1 MQAPH
6 QQVPYIGSPAL
17 GAKSPPLSKY
27 FQTPPGRSSPI
38 PPNVQGSLVPISSSE
53 SLPSLPPRPLA
64 SPSSA
69 RWDQDSSQMLDTG
82 QQRYSP
88 GTSLSTPFAGKSQ
101 VASYNPQHYGS
112 IRGGPNSPLGPA
124 RASNA
129 NAGTNSDTSKWGIKY
144 NHGYSRSQDQRPKP
158 SLPPRPRSS
167 VQDGFE
173 RVRSPS
179 NSSSTNDGGGYQ
191 LRPVAY
197 DPNPSLDVREDDR
210 QSWKEGDD
218 LESMQPSPPAQPPQK
233 PPKVPQSLR
242 QESSRESV
250 RAAPQLPPLYF
261 ESQPHVQQQDF
272 AYSKRAIQNGA
283 PASGLISQRQM
294 QPPPIKMP
302 PQLGSSTNAAR
313 ISQIARPP
321 VPTSTGQP
329 PDQTH
334 QQSQIVTGL
343 SSEERRNILHRPDDA
358 RPEQRVQAIT
368 IPRQQKDS
376 ASEDLEESN
385 NSFYFHSPQSST
397 DSSHDRSPK
406 IPAADANGLL
416 SSKTVNSD
424 FGLSSASALGFG
436 GPSDWERFGDYDAEE
451 VDDLDLYVS
460 TKPKTAELPAT
471 ASPIEGSRK
480 EVHNSPLI
488 AELTKPLE
496 LPPVEYHSQPEVS
509 EPLILEKLEAPSAT
523 SYQDLP
529 TDTTGEETGQLPKSD
544 SPQLPLS
551 LPGSTLILGDG
562 PAGDEESDRE
572 SEEITPLATTHN
584 TMTIDEPE
592 QAAEVTTTPVYDT
605 IEENFHDD
613 EGRFGGRFADVKTMK
628 FTNSDDEAEAG
639 SIQEDSTDEAAP
651 RPYPVEDD
659 EGRDVE
665 RLDNVPVVEEHA
677 QADIDRYDN
686 ASPIEGSKVDLI
698 DGKDD
703 DGGEDIIIS
712 LQIPDTPDEFAAR
725 QVQSNERPMER
736 TNMETRAITTRQR
749 GLSALD
755 PSDNR
760 RSNRHSYFPKSV
772 EMEDP
777 YANLDAWAKA
787 SLNRYVKMLHEER
800 QADTDE
806 ERYSIFTNFTQR
818 ETQLRAVLYDM
829 DDEQESVEQPPAKL
843 VPLKGSASILT
854 LRPSIRSKALPALPP
869 GVPPSP
875 PLNTKKSITKLET
888 VPRPVE
894 ELEPSTLETPADET
908 QPGSGQ
914 MGSDEQSSVPR
925 GGSADS
931 YVMVD
936 SPSNEQ
942 YTPGGRPLIPQIG
955 REESSSPLK
964 VKPSLTSLRNALDV
978 VGTQTTGGSR
988 TDGRSPGLSTPL
1000 GSASTISNVKLSEAP
1015 RSNSVPLPSV
1025 SDSGK
1030 DSLSSTTDKPVYSPF
1045 IYNEG
1050 RPYEGDKATNRQSI
1064 YQPFSTLLRQ
1074 GSQRQGSIYSR
1085 PESLKEP
1092 PLPQNDRI
1100 ARSPNSRQ
1108 QMVPEILEPGRGQSS
1123 ALNATPQP
1131 VVIQPKQ
1138 RFSILEPLLT
1148 VVPQTSVLRPEPQ
1161 QIIQIRQQ
1169 IESVPDEFGFIRDTV
1184 IAWDKEMKQISELH
1198 DQERHVR
1205 QGENEQRID
1214 ALFNENEI
1222 GYGDI
1227 SELEL
1232 EFKRSEAARKAE
1244 EDRAEYE
1251 SFVSRV
1257 FEVVW
1262 ARLHYEMDQ
1271 LAPLYDICIEILN
1284 DATAGKEMFD
1294 DNGDRVPIAPA
1305 MDSLLILYQKLSVRH
1320 QKAFEAVLE
1329 RDRRLKKTEVAPW
1342 YASGN
1347 IGKVKKIEKRF
1358 EDAEKKAIL
1367 EFCGQRDERANLLM
1381 DVLDQNTQRGV
1392 GSNQDYMESV
1402 MQAVR
1407 KIALDVALG
1416 GVEEDTIIST
1426 DEVLKAKTITA
1437 ALARSSEQIVQTFH
1451 VADMLLNSAD
1461 YEASVASARLA
1472 NADAAAFK
1480 RLREAK
1486 AKEDQKLVK
1495 DLEHRMSLI
1504 RGDTSRT
1511 QDEITKLLSLLGHSP
1526 AESTPPRSTSAPA
1539 DPDRESR
1546 LLAALEEAKRRNASK
1561 EGV

>member
-6 QQVPYIGSPAL
+6 QQAPYVGSPAL
-17 GAKSPPLSKY
+17 SAKSPPLSKY
-27 FQTPPGRSSPI
+27 FRTPPGRSSPI
-38 PPNVQGSLVPISSSE
+38 PPNVQGNLVPSSSSE

-64 SPSSA
+64 SPPSA
-69 RWDQDSSQMLDTG
+69 RWDQDGSQKLETG
-82 QQRYSP
+82 QQRYPP
-88 GTSLSTPFAGKSQ
+88 GTQLSTPFAGHSQ
-101 VASYNPQHYGS
+101 LASYNPLHYGS
-112 IRGGPNSPLGPA
+112 IRGGPNSPLGPP
-124 RASNA
+124 RAPNG
-129 NAGTNSDTSKWGIKY
+129 NFGTLPDTSKWGIKY

-158 SLPPRPRSS
+158 SLPSRPRSG
-167 VQDGFE
+167 VQDTLE
-173 RVRSPS
+173 NLRSPS

-210 QSWKEGDD
+210 QSWKQGDD
-218 LESMQPSPPAQPPQK
+218 LESMQPSPPAQPPPK

-242 QESSRESV
+242 QESSQESV

-272 AYSKRAIQNGA
+272 AYTKRPIQNGG
-283 PASGLISQRQM
+283 PAGGIISQRQM
-294 QPPPIKMP
+294 QPPPIKLP
-302 PQLGSSTNAAR
+302 PQFGSSTNAPPV
-313 ISQIARPP
+313 SQTARPA
-321 VPTSTGQP
+321 VPTAAGQAP
-329 PDQTH
+329 GQTS
-334 QQSQIVTGL
+334 QQSHVATGL
-343 SSEERRNILHRPDDA
+343 SSDERRSPTQRLNDMHS
-358 RPEQRVQAIT
+358 EQRVQAIS
-368 IPRQQKDS
+368 IPQQLKDPV
-376 ASEDLEESN
+376 SEDLEESN

-397 DSSHDRSPK
+397 DSSHERSPK
-406 IPAADANGLL
+406 IPRADSNGLL
-416 SSKTVNSD
+416 SSKTVNSE

-471 ASPIEGSRK
+471 TSPVEGPHK
-480 EVHNSPLI
+480 ELQNIPLDP
-488 AELTKPLE
+488 EPPKPLE
-496 LPPVEYHSQPEVS
+496 PPPVENHPQQEIS
-509 EPLILEKLEAPSAT
+509 EPVTSGESDNPSAT
-523 SYQDLP
+523 TYQEIP
-529 TDTTGEETGQLPKSD
+529 AGSSMESSAPLPKSD

-551 LPGSTLILGDG
+551 LPGSTLALGDG
-562 PAGDEESDRE
+562 SLGDETSDRE
-572 SEEITPLATTHN
+572 SEEITPLATYQN
-584 TMTIDEPE
+584 AGVIGEPE
-592 QAAEVTTTPVYDT
+592 QEAEVTTFPVGDMN
-605 IEENFHDD
+605 EENFHHD
-613 EGRFGGRFADVKTMK
+613 EGRFVGRFADVKTMK
-628 FTNSDDEAEAG
+628 FTNSDDE
-639 SIQEDSTDEAAP
+639 DEASATQDD
-651 RPYPVEDD
+651 YIGKTADTSSPVEDS
-659 EGRDVE
+659 EGRDGE
-665 RLDNVPVVEEHA
+665 HLDKVPVVEEHG
-677 QADIDRYDN
+677 QIDTDSYDN
-686 ASPIEGSKVDLI
+686 AYPIEGIKVDLNE
-698 DGKDD
+698 GKDD

-712 LQIPDTPDEFAAR
+712 LHIPDTPDEFVTR
-725 QVQSNERPMER
+725 QIQPDEKHMER
-736 TNMETRAITTRQR
+736 TDMESQTITTRPR
-749 GLSALD
+749 GLSVLD

-800 QADTDE
+800 QADTDD

-829 DDEQESVEQPPAKL
+829 DDEQESVEQPPARL
-843 VPLKGSASILT
+843 VPLKGSTSILT

-869 GVPPSP
+869 GVRQSP
-875 PLNTKKSITKLET
+875 PLNTKKSITRLET
-888 VPRPVE
+888 TSRPVE
-894 ELEPSTLETPADET
+894 EPDLSTLQKAADET

-914 MGSDEQSSVPR
+914 MGSDGQSSVPR

-942 YTPGGRPLIPQIG
+942 YTPGGRPFMPQIG
-955 REESSSPLK
+955 REDSSSPLK

-978 VGTQTTGGSR
+978 VGTQTAESTS
-988 TDGRSPGLSTPL
+988 TDGRLPGLSTPF
-1000 GSASTISNVKLSEAP
+1000 GSSSIITDIKLSEAP

-1030 DSLSSTTDKPVYSPF
+1030 DSLSSTSDKPAYTPF

-1064 YQPFSTLLRQ
+1064 YQPFSMLLRQ

-1085 PESLKEP
+1085 PESIKEP
-1092 PLPQNDRI
+1092 PLPQNDR
-1100 ARSPNSRQ
+1100 AEGSSKSRQ
-1108 QMVPEILEPGRGQSS
+1108 QMVPENLEPGRRKGP
-1123 ALNATPQP
+1123 ALNVTPQP
-1131 VVIQPKQ
+1131 VAIPPKQ
-1138 RFSILEPLLT
+1138 RFSILEPLLV
-1148 VVPQTSVLRPEPQ
+1148 VVPQNSVLRPEPQ
-1161 QIIQIRQQ
+1161 QIVQIRQQ

-1184 IAWDKEMKQISELH
+1184 IAWDKEMKQILELH
-1198 DQERHVR
+1198 DKERHVR

-1244 EDRAEYE
+1244 EDRGEYE
-1251 SFVSRV
+1251 SFVSTV

-1271 LAPLYDICIEILN
+1271 LTPLYDICIQMLN
-1284 DATAGKEMFD
+1284 DATAGKEMFEN
-1294 DNGDRVPIAPA
+1294 NGERVPIAPA
-1305 MDSLLILYQKLSVRH
+1305 MDSLLVLYQKLGVRH

-1381 DVLDQNTQRGV
+1381 DVLDQNTLRGV

-1416 GVEEDTIIST
+1416 GVDEDAVIST
-1426 DEVLKAKTITA
+1426 VEVLQAKTITA

-1526 AESTPPRSTSAPA
+1526 AEGTPPRSTSAPA

-1546 LLAALEEAKRRNASK
+1546 LLAALEEAKRRNASH
-1561 EGV
+1561 EGL

>member
-6 QQVPYIGSPAL
+6 QQAAHIGSPAL

-38 PPNVQGSLVPISSSE
+38 PPNVQGNVVPNSSSE

-69 RWDQDSSQMLDTG
+69 RWDQGSFQKLETG
-82 QQRYSP
+82 QQHQPP
-88 GTSLSTPFAGKSQ
+88 GMPLSTPFAGQSQ
-101 VASYNPQHYGS
+101 LASYNPQHYGS
-112 IRGGPNSPLGPA
+112 IRGGPNSPLGPP

-129 NAGTNSDTSKWGIKY
+129 NLGTHPNTSKWGIKY

-158 SLPPRPRSS
+158 SLPPRPSS
-167 VQDGFE
+167 GVQDSFE
-173 RVRSPS
+173 HVGSAS
-179 NSSSTNDGGGYQ
+179 NSSTTNDGGGYQ

-210 QSWKEGDD
+210 QSWKQGDD
-218 LESMQPSPPAQPPQK
+218 LESMQPSPPAQPPPK

-242 QESSRESV
+242 PESSRESV

-272 AYSKRAIQNGA
+272 AYAKRPVQDGA
-283 PASGLISQRQM
+283 PASGFIAQRQM
-294 QPPPIKMP
+294 QPPPIKLP
-302 PQLGSSTNAAR
+302 PQFGSSTNPP
-313 ISQIARPP
+313 QINQMARPP
-321 VPTSTGQP
+321 VVTSADQP
-329 PDQTH
+329 LDQTR
-334 QQSQIVTGL
+334 QRSQMATGL
-343 SSEERRNILHRPDDA
+343 SSEERRTPPYRLNDI

-368 IPRQQKDS
+368 IPQQQKDTV
-376 ASEDLEESN
+376 SEDLEESN

-406 IPAADANGLL
+406 IQTTDTNSLL

-471 ASPIEGSRK
+471 TSPIEGPRK
-480 EVHNSPLI
+480 DIHDTSLDPEPK
-488 AELTKPLE
+488 KPLD
-496 LPPVEYHSQPEVS
+496 LPPTEDHSQQEVRN
-509 EPLILEKLEAPSAT
+509 PLGVEQLDESSAT
-523 SYQDLP
+523 SYQEPPTESHVEEIGRLP
-529 TDTTGEETGQLPKSD
+529 NSD

-551 LPGSTLILGDG
+551 LPGSTLTLEDG
-562 PAGDEESDRE
+562 PSEDETSDRG
-572 SEEITPLATTHN
+572 SEEITPLATN
-584 TMTIDEPE
+584 QDVTIIGEPE
-592 QAAEVTTTPVYDT
+592 KEAEVSEVLADDT
-605 IEENFHDD
+605 NEENFHND

-628 FTNSDDEAEAG
+628 FTNSDDESEASLTQDDNTGETIAAPYLADDNEAG
-639 SIQEDSTDEAAP
+639 NSD
-651 RPYPVEDD
+651 
-659 EGRDVE
+659 
-665 RLDNVPVVEEHA
+665 RLDDVPIAKDHGQTE
-677 QADIDRYDN
+677 IDSYDN
-686 ASPIEGSKVDLI
+686 AYPIEGIKMDLN

-703 DGGEDIIIS
+703 DGSEDIIIS
-712 LQIPDTPDEFAAR
+712 LHIPDTPDDFATR
-725 QVQSNERPMER
+725 QLEPNERPIVRSNIESQ
-736 TNMETRAITTRQR
+736 AVASRQR

-755 PSDNR
+755 PSDNG

-843 VPLKGSASILT
+843 VPLKGSTSVLT
-854 LRPSIRSKALPALPP
+854 LRPSIRSKALPALPA
-869 GVPPSP
+869 GVQQSP
-875 PLNTKKSITKLET
+875 ALNTKKSITKLET
-888 VPRPVE
+888 VSRPVE
-894 ELEPSTLETPADET
+894 ELDLPTFQRPAGEV
-908 QPGSGQ
+908 QQGSEQ
-914 MGSDEQSSVPR
+914 MGPDGPSSVSR

-942 YTPGGRPLIPQIG
+942 YTPGGRPLEPQT
-955 REESSSPLK
+955 RCEDNSSPLK
-964 VKPSLTSLRNALDV
+964 VKLSLTSLRNALDV
-978 VGTQTTGGSR
+978 VGTPAAEGIR
-988 TDGRSPGLSTPL
+988 TDDRSPGLSTPL
-1000 GSASTISNVKLSEAP
+1000 GSVPTITDLKLSEAP

-1030 DSLSSTTDKPVYSPF
+1030 DSLSSTSDKPAYTPF

-1064 YQPFSTLLRQ
+1064 YQPFSMLLRQ

-1085 PESLKEP
+1085 PESIKEP
-1092 PLPQNDRI
+1092 PVPQNDCTT
-1100 ARSPNSRQ
+1100 RSSKSRQ
-1108 QMVPEILEPGRGQSS
+1108 QMVPGILEPGRGKSP
-1123 ALNATPQP
+1123 ALDAAPQP
-1131 VVIQPKQ
+1131 VAIPPKQ
-1138 RFSILEPLLT
+1138 RFSILEPLLI
-1148 VVPQTSVLRPEPQ
+1148 VVPQTNVLRPEPD
-1161 QIIQIRQQ
+1161 QIVQIRQQ

-1184 IAWDKEMKQISELH
+1184 IAWDKEMKQILELH
-1198 DQERHVR
+1198 DKERHIR

-1227 SELEL
+1227 SELEI

-1251 SFVSRV
+1251 SFVSKV

-1271 LAPLYDICIEILN
+1271 LIPLYDICIHMLN

-1305 MDSLLILYQKLSVRH
+1305 MDSLLSLYQKLGVRH

-1381 DVLDQNTQRGV
+1381 DVLDQNTMRGV

-1416 GVEEDTIIST
+1416 GMEEDTVIST

-1451 VADMLLNSAD
+1451 VVDMLLNSAD

-1511 QDEITKLLSLLGHSP
+1511 QDEITKLLSLIGHSP
-1526 AESTPPRSTSAPA
+1526 ADTTPPRSTSAPA

-1546 LLAALEEAKRRNASK
+1546 LLAALEEAKRRNAPTD
-1561 EGV
+1561 GL

>member
-1 MQAPH
+1 M
-6 QQVPYIGSPAL
+6 
-17 GAKSPPLSKY
+17 
-27 FQTPPGRSSPI
+27 
-38 PPNVQGSLVPISSSE
+38 
-53 SLPSLPPRPLA
+53 
-64 SPSSA
+64 
-69 RWDQDSSQMLDTG
+69 
-82 QQRYSP
+82 
-88 GTSLSTPFAGKSQ
+88 
-101 VASYNPQHYGS
+101 
-112 IRGGPNSPLGPA
+112 
-124 RASNA
+124 
-129 NAGTNSDTSKWGIKY
+129 
-144 NHGYSRSQDQRPKP
+144 
-158 SLPPRPRSS
+158 
-167 VQDGFE
+167 
-173 RVRSPS
+173 
-179 NSSSTNDGGGYQ
+179 
-191 LRPVAY
+191 
-197 DPNPSLDVREDDR
+197 
-210 QSWKEGDD
+210 
-218 LESMQPSPPAQPPQK
+218 
-233 PPKVPQSLR
+233 
-242 QESSRESV
+242 
-250 RAAPQLPPLYF
+250 
-261 ESQPHVQQQDF
+261 
-272 AYSKRAIQNGA
+272 
-283 PASGLISQRQM
+283 
-294 QPPPIKMP
+294 KMP
-302 PQLGSSTNAAR
+302 PQIGSSTNAPSV
-313 ISQIARPP
+313 IHTSHPP
-321 VPTSTGQP
+321 VPTSASQTLGQTNQQP
-329 PDQTH
+329 QTA
-334 QQSQIVTGL
+334 VGL
-343 SSEERRNILHRPDDA
+343 SSDERKNSTQKPHDMRLD
-358 RPEQRVQAIT
+358 QRAQAIT
-368 IPRQQKDS
+368 IPQHSKDPV
-376 ASEDLEESN
+376 SEDLEESN

-397 DSSHDRSPK
+397 DSSHERSPR
-406 IPAADANGLL
+406 IPRADSNGLL

-471 ASPIEGSRK
+471 TSPIEGLRK
-480 EVHNSPLI
+480 ETQIPPLDS
-488 AELTKPLE
+488 EPTKLVEPL
-496 LPPVEYHSQPEVS
+496 PVEHQPQKEIS
-509 EPLILEKLEAPSAT
+509 EPITLERSDDPSAKT
-523 SYQDLP
+523 HQEPLP
-529 TDTTGEETGQLPKSD
+529 GSNLEEVALAPKSE

-551 LPGSTLILGDG
+551 LPGSTLALGDDTLR
-562 PAGDEESDRE
+562 DETSDRG
-572 SEEITPLATTHN
+572 SEEITPLATN
-584 TMTIDEPE
+584 QDAGVIGEP
-592 QAAEVTTTPVYDT
+592 QQEVEGATFPIGDMN
-605 IEENFHDD
+605 EENFHHD
-613 EGRFGGRFADVKTMK
+613 EGGFRGRFADVKTMK
-628 FTNSDDEAEAG
+628 FTNSDDEDEA
-639 SIQEDSTDEAAP
+639 SATQDDHTDEAVATSS
-651 RPYPVEDD
+651 VADD
-659 EGRDVE
+659 IRGRDDE
-665 RLDNVPVVEEHA
+665 RLDYVPGVE
-677 QADIDRYDN
+677 QQRQISNDSYDN
-686 ASPIEGSKVDLI
+686 AYPIEGIKVDLN

-712 LQIPDTPDEFAAR
+712 LHIPETPDEFVTR
-725 QVQSNERPMER
+725 QLQHNENYMEK
-736 TNMETRAITTRQR
+736 TDMESQTLTSRQR

-806 ERYSIFTNFTQR
+806 ERYSIFTNFTR
-818 ETQLRAVLYDM
+818 HETQLRAVLYDM
-829 DDEQESVEQPPAKL
+829 DDEQESVEQPPARL
-843 VPLKGSASILT
+843 VPLKGSTSILT
-854 LRPSIRSKALPALPP
+854 LRPSIKSKALPALPP
-869 GVPPSP
+869 GFRQSP

-888 VPRPVE
+888 ASRVVE
-894 ELEPSTLETPADET
+894 DSDHSTVQQAADDI
-908 QPGSGQ
+908 QPGPGR
-914 MGSDEQSSVPR
+914 MVSDGQSSVPR

-942 YTPGGRPLIPQIG
+942 YTPGGRPLLPQIG
-955 REESSSPLK
+955 REDSSSPLK

-978 VGTQTTGGSR
+978 VGTQPAEGTSIK
-988 TDGRSPGLSTPL
+988 GRLPGLSTPI
-1000 GSASTISNVKLSEAP
+1000 GSSSIISDIKLAEAP

-1030 DSLSSTTDKPVYSPF
+1030 DSISSTSDKPAYTPF

-1064 YQPFSTLLRQ
+1064 YQPFSMLLRQ

-1085 PESLKEP
+1085 PESIKEP
-1092 PLPQNDRI
+1092 PLPQNDRTD
-1100 ARSPNSRQ
+1100 RSSNSRQ
-1108 QMVPEILEPGRGQSS
+1108 RKLPEVLEPGKGKGPILSDP
-1123 ALNATPQP
+1123 PQP
-1131 VVIQPKQ
+1131 VVIPPKQ
-1138 RFSILEPLLT
+1138 RFSILEPLLI
-1148 VVPQTSVLRPEPQ
+1148 VVPQNGVLHSEPQ
-1161 QIIQIRQQ
+1161 QTMQIRQQ
-1169 IESVPDEFGFIRDTV
+1169 IESIPDEFGFIRDTV
-1184 IAWDKEMKQISELH
+1184 IAWDKEMKQILEVH
-1198 DQERHVR
+1198 DKERHLR

-1244 EDRAEYE
+1244 EDRGEYE
-1251 SFVSRV
+1251 SFVSTV

-1271 LAPLYDICIEILN
+1271 LAPLYDICIQMLN
-1284 DATAGKEMFD
+1284 DATAGKEMFEN
-1294 DNGDRVPIAPA
+1294 NGDRVPIAPA
-1305 MDSLLILYQKLSVRH
+1305 MDSLLVLYQKLGVRH

-1358 EDAEKKAIL
+1358 DDAEKKAIL

-1381 DVLDQNTQRGV
+1381 DVLDQNTLRGV

-1416 GVEEDTIIST
+1416 GVEEDTVVST
-1426 DEVLKAKTITA
+1426 DEVLKAKAITA

-1526 AESTPPRSTSAPA
+1526 AEGTPPRSTSAPA
-1539 DPDRESR
+1539 DPERESR
-1546 LLAALEEAKRRNASK
+1546 LLAALQEANRRNAPS
-1561 EGV
+1561 EGR

>member
-1 MQAPH
+1 MQAPRH
-6 QQVPYIGSPAL
+6 QAPYIGSPAL
-17 GAKSPPLSKY
+17 STKSPPLSKY
-27 FQTPPGRSSPI
+27 FQTPPGRSSPV
-38 PPNVQGSLVPISSSE
+38 PPNVQGNLVPSSSSE
-53 SLPSLPPRPLA
+53 SLPSLPARPLA
-64 SPSSA
+64 GPPSA
-69 RWDQDSSQMLDTG
+69 RWDQDGSQKLETG
-82 QQRYSP
+82 QQRYPP
-88 GTSLSTPFAGKSQ
+88 GIPLSTPFAGHSQ
-101 VASYNPQHYGS
+101 LASYNPQHYGS
-112 IRGGPNSPLGPA
+112 IRGGPNSPLGPP
-124 RASNA
+124 RAPNG
-129 NAGTNSDTSKWGIKY
+129 NIGTFPDTSKWGIKF
-144 NHGYSRSQDQRPKP
+144 NHGYSRSQDKSPKP
-158 SLPPRPRSS
+158 SLPPRPRSG
-167 VQDGFE
+167 VPDTFE
-173 RVRSPS
+173 HGRSPS

-210 QSWKEGDD
+210 QSWKQGDD
-218 LESMQPSPPAQPPQK
+218 LESMQPSPPIQAPPK
-233 PPKVPQSLR
+233 PPKVPQSLQ

-272 AYSKRAIQNGA
+272 AYSKRLTQNVG
-283 PASGLISQRQM
+283 PADGLISQRQM
-294 QPPPIKMP
+294 QPPPIKLP
-302 PQLGSSTNAAR
+302 PQIGSLTNAPSVSH
-313 ISQIARPP
+313 ISHPP
-321 VPTSTGQP
+321 VPTSAGQAP
-329 PDQTH
+329 NETN
-334 QQSQIVTGL
+334 QQIQIATGL
-343 SSEERRNILHRPDDA
+343 SSDVGRNSTQKPNDKRL
-358 RPEQRVQAIT
+358 EQQTQAIT
-368 IPRQQKDS
+368 IPQQLKDPV
-376 ASEDLEESN
+376 SEDLEESN

-397 DSSHDRSPK
+397 DSSHERSPK
-406 IPAADANGLL
+406 IPTADSNGLL
-416 SSKTVNSD
+416 SSKTTNSD

-471 ASPIEGSRK
+471 TSPVQGPSK
-480 EVHNSPLI
+480 KVQTPPLDP
-488 AELTKPLE
+488 EPTKLLEPL
-496 LPPVEYHSQPEVS
+496 PVEDHPPEEVS
-509 EPLILEKLEAPSAT
+509 EPATLERSDDSSAT
-523 SYQDLP
+523 TYQEPLVAS
-529 TDTTGEETGQLPKSD
+529 GVEGIGLLPKSD

-551 LPGSTLILGDG
+551 LPGSTLALGNDSLGD
-562 PAGDEESDRE
+562 ETSDRE
-572 SEEITPLATTHN
+572 SDEITPLATN
-584 TMTIDEPE
+584 QNVGVVGEVE
-592 QAAEVTTTPVYDT
+592 QEA
-605 IEENFHDD
+605 EENTFPVGDTNEEDFHHDK
-613 EGRFGGRFADVKTMK
+613 GRFGGRFTDVKTMK
-628 FTNSDDEAEAG
+628 FTTSDDEDGAIAT
-639 SIQEDSTDEAAP
+639 QHARTDKAAAALPLAEDSESRDGERLDKVPIVEEHGQTVNDSYDNA
-651 RPYPVEDD
+651 YPIEGVKVDLD
-659 EGRDVE
+659 EGR
-665 RLDNVPVVEEHA
+665 
-677 QADIDRYDN
+677 
-686 ASPIEGSKVDLI
+686 
-698 DGKDD
+698 DD

-712 LQIPDTPDEFAAR
+712 LHIPETPDEF
-725 QVQSNERPMER
+725 VTRPLQPNDKHMER
-736 TNMETRAITTRQR
+736 TDMESQTVTTRQR

-755 PSDNR
+755 PSDNG

-806 ERYSIFTNFTQR
+806 ERYSIFTNFTQH

-829 DDEQESVEQPPAKL
+829 DDEQESVEQPPARL
-843 VPLKGSASILT
+843 VPLKGSTSILT
-854 LRPSIRSKALPALPP
+854 LRPSIKSKALPALPP
-869 GVPPSP
+869 GVRQSP

-888 VPRPVE
+888 ASRIVE
-894 ELEPSTLETPADET
+894 ESDPSTLQKAADEI
-908 QPGSGQ
+908 QPDPGQ
-914 MGSDEQSSVPR
+914 MGSDGQSAVPR

-936 SPSNEQ
+936 TPSNEQ
-942 YTPGGRPLIPQIG
+942 YTPGGRPSIPQIG
-955 REESSSPLK
+955 REDSSSPLK
-964 VKPSLTSLRNALDV
+964 IKPSLTSLRNALDV
-978 VGTQTTGGSR
+978 VGTRAAEGTSTN
-988 TDGRSPGLSTPL
+988 GRLPELSTPL
-1000 GSASTISNVKLSEAP
+1000 GSSSTIADIKLSEAP
-1015 RSNSVPLPSV
+1015 RSNSVPLPSI

-1030 DSLSSTTDKPVYSPF
+1030 DSLSSASDKPAYTPF

-1064 YQPFSTLLRQ
+1064 YQPFSMLLRQ

-1085 PESLKEP
+1085 PESIKEP
-1092 PLPQNDRI
+1092 PLPQNDRMD
-1100 ARSPNSRQ
+1100 SSSKSRQ
-1108 QMVPEILEPGRGQSS
+1108 QMIPENLEPGRKKGP

-1131 VVIQPKQ
+1131 VVIPPKQ
-1138 RFSILEPLLT
+1138 RFSILEPLLI
-1148 VVPQTSVLRPEPQ
+1148 VVPQNSVLRPEPQ
-1161 QIIQIRQQ
+1161 QIIQIREQ

-1184 IAWDKEMKQISELH
+1184 IAWDKEMKQIIELH
-1198 DQERHVR
+1198 EKERHVR

-1244 EDRAEYE
+1244 EDRGEYE
-1251 SFVSRV
+1251 SFVSTV

-1271 LAPLYDICIEILN
+1271 LTPLYDICIQMLN
-1284 DATAGKEMFD
+1284 DASAGKEMFEN
-1294 DNGDRVPIAPA
+1294 NGDRVPIAPA
-1305 MDSLLILYQKLSVRH
+1305 MDSLLALYQKLGVRH

-1358 EDAEKKAIL
+1358 DDAEKKAIL

-1381 DVLDQNTQRGV
+1381 DVLDQNTLRGV
-1392 GSNQDYMESV
+1392 GLNQDYMESV

-1546 LLAALEEAKRRNASK
+1546 LLAALEEAKRRNTPN
-1561 EGV
+1561 EGR

>member
-1 MQAPH
+1 MRDDFGH
-6 QQVPYIGSPAL
+6 
-17 GAKSPPLSKY
+17 
-27 FQTPPGRSSPI
+27 F
-38 PPNVQGSLVPISSSE
+38 
-53 SLPSLPPRPLA
+53 
-64 SPSSA
+64 
-69 RWDQDSSQMLDTG
+69 
-82 QQRYSP
+82 
-88 GTSLSTPFAGKSQ
+88 
-101 VASYNPQHYGS
+101 
-112 IRGGPNSPLGPA
+112 
-124 RASNA
+124 
-129 NAGTNSDTSKWGIKY
+129 
-144 NHGYSRSQDQRPKP
+144 
-158 SLPPRPRSS
+158 
-167 VQDGFE
+167 
-173 RVRSPS
+173 RSPS
-179 NSSSTNDGGGYQ
+179 NSSANDGGGYQ

-197 DPNPSLDVREDDR
+197 DPNPTPDIRDDDR
-210 QSWKEGDD
+210 QSWKQGDD
-218 LESMQPSPPAQPPQK
+218 LESMQASPSVQPPPK

-272 AYSKRAIQNGA
+272 AYEKRPIQNT
-283 PASGLISQRQM
+283 ISTSSLSNQRQT
-294 QPPPIKMP
+294 QPPPIKVP
-302 PQLGSSTNAAR
+302 SQIGSSVKTPQ
-313 ISQIARPP
+313 ISQITCP
-321 VPTSTGQP
+321 VIPTPSSQP
-329 PDQTH
+329 AQQTC
-334 QQSQIVTGL
+334 QQSQITASRKNEEL
-343 SSEERRNILHRPDDA
+343 RSPANRLNDTRSEG
-358 RPEQRVQAIT
+358 VQAIT
-368 IPRQQKDS
+368 IPQQQKDS
-376 ASEDLEESN
+376 VGEDLEESS

-406 IPAADANGLL
+406 VPPADTNGLP

-471 ASPIEGSRK
+471 TSPIEGSRQESQNTLK
-480 EVHNSPLI
+480 NPEV
-488 AELTKPLE
+488 EKPLE
-496 LPPVEYHSQPEVS
+496 PTPADDDPRQKVS
-509 EPLILEKLEAPSAT
+509 NRLSIEKSN
-523 SYQDLP
+523 DLP
-529 TDTTGEETGQLPKSD
+529 TTGSQEPLPKSNVEGIVPLPKSE

-551 LPGSTLILGDG
+551 LPGSTLALGDDT
-562 PAGDEESDRE
+562 PEDETSDRG
-572 SEEITPLATTHN
+572 SQEITPLATN
-584 TMTIDEPE
+584 QDIKMVGEPE
-592 QAAEVTTTPVYDT
+592 QEAQGTEFLADDMK
-605 IEENFHDD
+605 EENFHSD
-613 EGRFGGRFADVKTMK
+613 EGQFRGRFADVKTMK
-628 FTNSDDEAEAG
+628 FTSSDDEDETSYTQEQHGGAITVPPHSPEEGADG
-639 SIQEDSTDEAAP
+639 SSEPQNSVHGVKEYGQGNTDS
-651 RPYPVEDD
+651 
-659 EGRDVE
+659 
-665 RLDNVPVVEEHA
+665 
-677 QADIDRYDN
+677 YDT
-686 ASPIEGSKVDLI
+686 ASPTEAISVDPNY
-698 DGKDD
+698 GKDD

-712 LQIPDTPDEFAAR
+712 LQIPDTPDDFAGDQLKPEEQSVAR
-725 QVQSNERPMER
+725 KVIDSQAN
-736 TNMETRAITTRQR
+736 TTRQR
-749 GLSALD
+749 GLSTLD
-755 PSDNR
+755 PSDNG

-806 ERYSIFTNFTQR
+806 ERYSIFTNFTER

-829 DDEQESVEQPPAKL
+829 DDEQESVEQPPAKS
-843 VPLKGSASILT
+843 VPLKGSTSILT

-869 GVPPSP
+869 DVQQSL
-875 PLNTKKSITKLET
+875 PLSTKKSITKLET
-888 VPRPVE
+888 VSRPIE
-894 ELEPSTLETPADET
+894 ETDLPARQKSEEDQSDLAQIGPE
-908 QPGSGQ
+908 GQ
-914 MGSDEQSSVPR
+914 GSVPR

-931 YVMVD
+931 YIMVD
-936 SPSNEQ
+936 SQGNEQ
-942 YTPGGRPLIPQIG
+942 YTPGGRPFIPQIG
-955 REESSSPLK
+955 REDSTSPLK

-978 VGTQTTGGSR
+978 VGAQAVEGARSN
-988 TDGRSPGLSTPL
+988 GRFLESSTPL
-1000 GSASTISNVKLSEAP
+1000 GSASTITDIKLSEAP

-1030 DSLSSTTDKPVYSPF
+1030 ESVSSSSEKPAYAPF
-1045 IYNEG
+1045 VYNEG

-1074 GSQRQGSIYSR
+1074 GSQRQGSIYGR
-1085 PESLKEP
+1085 PESFKE
-1092 PLPQNDRI
+1092 PLPQSDRT
-1100 ARSPNSRQ
+1100 ASGSKSMQ
-1108 QMVPEILEPGRGQSS
+1108 QMLPEALEVGRGHKP
-1123 ALNATPQP
+1123 ALNPTPQSM
-1131 VVIQPKQ
+1131 VVPPKQ
-1138 RFSILEPLLT
+1138 RFSILEPLLI
-1148 VVPQTSVLRPEPQ
+1148 VVPPTSVLRPEPQ
-1161 QIIQIRQQ
+1161 QIIQIRQR
-1169 IESVPDEFGFIRDTV
+1169 IESIPDEFGFIRDTV
-1184 IAWDKEMKQISELH
+1184 IAWDKEMKQISEVH
-1198 DQERHVR
+1198 DKERHLR

-1227 SELEL
+1227 SELEI

-1251 SFVSRV
+1251 SFVSKV

-1271 LAPLYDICIEILN
+1271 LTPLYDICIEMLN
-1284 DATAGKEMFD
+1284 NATAGREMFD
-1294 DNGDRVPIAPA
+1294 ENGERVPIAPA
-1305 MDSLLILYQKLSVRH
+1305 MDSLLVLYQKLGVRH

-1381 DVLDQNTQRGV
+1381 DVLDQNTLRGV

-1416 GVEEDTIIST
+1416 GVEEDSVVST

-1504 RGDTSRT
+1504 RGDTGRT
-1511 QDEITKLLSLLGHSP
+1511 QDEITKLLSLIGHSP
-1526 AESTPPRSTSAPA
+1526 TDSTPPRSTSAPA

-1546 LLAALEEAKRRNASK
+1546 LRAALEEAKRRNAPP
-1561 EGV
+1561 EDV